1 MSHFIVYLCSF
12 ERGSS
17 GLGYFQFD
25 FIFTET
31 CPQSSPLRQVKGD
44 FYTSFGE
51 IEEFWGRRRKL
62 RPFLPNLPNIRAE
75 LTNFLYSD
83 ENVMRRLISL
93 RTKVSLD
100 KAL

>member
-1 MSHFIVYLCSF
+1 MSHFIVYLCCF

-31 CPQSSPLRQVKGD
+31 CPQSSHLRVKGD
-44 FYTSFGE
+44 IYTLFGK
-51 IEEFWGRRRKL
+51 IEEFWGRGRKL
-62 RPFLPNLPNIRAE
+62 RPFLPNLPNIRAK
-75 LTNFLYSD
+75 LINFLYSD

-93 RTKVSLD
+93 KTKVSLD